1 MFFCV
6 TTTTFTF
13 AIASNAEE
21 MDNIDSTAGMAEP
34 QDTFD
39 IDMEMDV
46 DEETLTYDEQAA
58 LNNAQA
64 QQADPAAA
72 QEVLGS
78 VQSRIDNYYNRT
90 AGDAQA
96 DPNEIRKEAI
106 HLRGVDELSTEAI
119 TDWAN
124 GHAPL
129 VPLKKVEWVND
140 SSCNLI
146 YLDEQTA
153 AAALAAFTMQ
163 TAPTAADPSVLR
175 DVKDHEKDG
184 KITKLQARTARV
196 GDKKVPK
203 ARDQSRYY
211 LFNPPKEELDRDRNR
226 ERRPRG
232 SHRESSYRRR
242 DYSRDRR
249 YSRSRSGS
257 RGEYRRR
264 GRSRSRSPNA
274 YTRSYSRSRS
284 PGRRYGRERSRRR
297 GADDDLF
304 PEKAARR
311 DDGDLF
317 PSKVRT
323 AARGSDDLFPAKV
336 SVSAHSRGRGGDL
349 FPEKVTSGRL
359 ASDSLLQ
366 SGRGATL
373 ADRLAPSGPS
383 LADRLG
389 PTTSSL
395 ADRLGPAKNA
405 GRLTRSEG
413 DDLFPEKVVG
423 KQGGRMIGSDG
434 VAPSGGRRQNRRRAE
449 DMM

>member
-1 MFFCV
+1 
-6 TTTTFTF
+6 
-13 AIASNAEE
+13 

-34 QDTFD
+34 QDSFD

-64 QQADPAAA
+64 QQADPAA

-78 VQSRIDNYYNRT
+78 VQSRIDNYYNT
-90 AGDAQA
+90 NAGDAQA

-106 HLRGVDELSTEAI
+106 HLRGVDELSTDAI

-124 GHAPL
+124 GNAPL
-129 VPLKKVEWVND
+129 APLKKVEWVND

-146 YLDEQTA
+146 YLDGQTA
-153 AAALAAFTMQ
+153 AAALAAFTVQAAQ
-163 TAPTAADPSVLR
+163 TPADPTVLR
-175 DVKDHEKDG
+175 DVKDNEKDG
-184 KITKLQARTARV
+184 KITKLQARIARV

-203 ARDQSRYY
+203 AREQSRYY
-211 LFNPPKEELDRDRNR
+211 LFNPPKEELDRDRNG

-232 SHRESSYRRR
+232 GHRENSYRRR

-249 YSRSRSGS
+249 YSKSRSGS

-264 GRSRSRSPNA
+264 GRSRSRSPDA
-274 YTRSYSRSRS
+274 YARTYSRSRS
-284 PGRRYGRERSRRR
+284 PGRRYGRDRSRRR

-317 PSKVRT
+317 PSKVR
-323 AARGSDDLFPAKV
+323 AAAGGNDDLFPAKV

-366 SGRGATL
+366 SGRGTTL
-373 ADRLAPSGPS
+373 ADRLAPSGRS

-389 PTTSSL
+389 PSTSSL
-395 ADRLGPAKNA
+395 ADRLGPANDA

-434 VAPSGGRRQNRRRAE
+434 AAPSGGRRQNRRRAE